1 MIALTAGEYLIGIAA
16 VITTAMPGFL
26 AWIQSRKTHSEFNS
40 KMDKMLALTQK
51 DAKAE
56 GKLEGAAEEKA
67 RGVNAP

>member
-1 MIALTAGEYLIGIAA
+1 MSKLEIWLAGISA
-16 VITTAMPGFL
+16 VIVAATPGFL
-26 AWIQSRKTHSEFNS
+26 AWIQSRKTHKEFNS

-67 RGVNAP
+67 RGANTP